1 MMADLRRSAR
11 SDITLLLDD
20 VMQTHF
26 LHSDAATAVKDG
38 RRTVSRC
45 RGEI

>member
-20 VMQTHF
+20 VMQTH
-26 LHSDAATAVKDG
+26 SDAATAVKDG